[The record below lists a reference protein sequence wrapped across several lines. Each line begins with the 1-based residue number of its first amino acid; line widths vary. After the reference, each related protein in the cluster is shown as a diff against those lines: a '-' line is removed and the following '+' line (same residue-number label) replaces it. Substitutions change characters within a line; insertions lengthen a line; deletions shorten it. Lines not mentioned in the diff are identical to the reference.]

1 MKQLDLY
8 RLSIRNIVRHPK
20 TSLQIFGGIFFAS
33 IVFMCIILYYL
44 MLEDRLEKTSLNLK
58 SANCLYTE
66 ITTNEQLREMEN
78 DEHIADIVC
87 SVQYFDYM
95 DEDDVYMPFF
105 SLLSLTIDGETYQ
118 ASRGTYLNADRFCG
132 INVCAAEG
140 KTISNNEKEE
150 YAYKFGD
157 DLFLAGR
164 DIQQEKEILIS
175 EEIFM
180 LYRIP
185 STTWEDYIGKKIMIT
200 AHPADGTNKSL
211 TVLSDYMICGIL
223 NSDFTQLCSRS
234 EEDAFII
241 QTPLDKMANRYN
253 SFTVK
258 AYINELF
265 NLERLA
271 EQMKKTYL
279 IPFSYNGNYLE
290 IKYISSQLEL
300 VRQIFFIAGAM
311 ISFCIVFNSIR
322 ILLYVTQQKKSFYGA
337 ALAMGMKRKNI
348 RNMMFSDIAL
358 LATLSLILSSTLSII
373 AMHYFSYEL
382 SEFLSLQIEINKVI
396 AIQSF
401 MLAIIFHALILL
413 VSFLSAYNTMKNR
426 EITELIR

>member
-1 MKQLDLY
+1 
-8 RLSIRNIVRHPK
+8 
-20 TSLQIFGGIFFAS
+20 
-33 IVFMCIILYYL
+33 
-44 MLEDRLEKTSLNLK
+44 
-58 SANCLYTE
+58 
-66 ITTNEQLREMEN
+66 
-78 DEHIADIVC
+78 
-87 SVQYFDYM
+87 
-95 DEDDVYMPFF
+95 
-105 SLLSLTIDGETYQ
+105 
-118 ASRGTYLNADRFCG
+118 
-132 INVCAAEG
+132 
-140 KTISNNEKEE
+140 
-150 YAYKFGD
+150 
-157 DLFLAGR
+157 
-164 DIQQEKEILIS
+164 
-175 EEIFM
+175 
-180 LYRIP
+180 
-185 STTWEDYIGKKIMIT
+185 
-200 AHPADGTNKSL
+200 
-211 TVLSDYMICGIL
+211 
-223 NSDFTQLCSRS
+223 
-234 EEDAFII
+234 
-241 QTPLDKMANRYN
+241 MANRYN

-271 EQMKKTYL
+271 EQMEKTYL

-382 SEFLSLQIEINKVI
+382 SEFLSLQIEVNKVI

-413 VSFLSAYNTMKNR
+413 VSFLSAYHTMKNR